1 MAAINLEN
9 EGRLLE
15 CSSAYEE
22 SVSDNEK
29 LRRQV
34 VTEMYM
40 YTRIYGVGI
49 MCLYVFTCVLECM
62 HICFLVFTL
71 FVLDTQ
77 ASTMGWLRLVGTL
90 KL

>member
-15 CSSAYEE
+15 YSNAYEE

-34 VTEMYM
+34 VTEMYLYM
-40 YTRIYGVGI
+40 RMYGVGI
-49 MCLYVFTCVLECM
+49 ICLYVFTYVLECM
-62 HICFLVFTL
+62 HVYFLVSTL
-71 FVLDTQ
+71 FFLDTQ
-77 ASTMGWLRLVGTL
+77 ASSMGWLRLVGIL